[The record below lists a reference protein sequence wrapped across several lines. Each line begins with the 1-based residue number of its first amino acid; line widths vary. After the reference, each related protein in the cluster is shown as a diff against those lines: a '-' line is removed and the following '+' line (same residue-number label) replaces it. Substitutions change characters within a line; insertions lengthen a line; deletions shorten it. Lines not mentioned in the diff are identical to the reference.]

1 MRRTVFSVGHAPL
14 QVLGAACLLAL
25 AGCAAPEHS
34 NTLIF
39 GTTTK
44 VALDVS
50 QDPTGAVG
58 VTLGY
63 RRQEAVWMPLL
74 PNQGKPNERAP
85 AECKDKVGC
94 PMFVGK
100 EGDDHD
106 TYSVFASF
114 GGKGGG
120 GAGVAEAGARA
131 EGQIVQY
138 FATGLAARKLA
149 EGGAALVNTTADPLT
164 SMISPA
170 RRAAIVEGV
179 ARDRSRANDFA
190 ARVSTNG
197 KVDKA
202 KLDKAITDAK
212 LPADGSLAKAMRKVA
227 GEPTG
232 QLADI
237 LLVHAPSA
245 ELDALTGA
253 KP

>member
-1 MRRTVFSVGHAPL
+1 MRRTVFSVDGASL
-14 QVLGAACLLAL
+14 RALGVTCLLAFT
-25 AGCAAPEHS
+25 GCAAPEHS

-44 VALDVS
+44 FALDVS

-74 PNQGKPNERAP
+74 PNQGKQNERAP
-85 AECKDKVGC
+85 AECKIRTDC
-94 PMFVGK
+94 PMFVGA
-100 EGDDHD
+100 EGSDHD

-114 GGKGGG
+114 GGKGAG
-120 GAGVAEAGARA
+120 GAGASEAGARA

-149 EGGAALVNTTADPLT
+149 EGGAALVNTTADPLA

-170 RRAAIVEGV
+170 RRAEIVANV
-179 ARDRSRANDFA
+179 ARDRIRANDVA
-190 ARVSTNG
+190 ASVSTSG

-212 LPADGSLAKAMRKVA
+212 LPADGGLAKAMRKVG
-227 GEPTG
+227 GEPTSR
-232 QLADI
+232 LADI
-237 LLVHAPSA
+237 LSVHATSA
-245 ELDALTGA
+245 DIDALMGA